1 MLNKGVGALA
11 SPADVGLETAGDG
24 TSPLEVM
31 AGMDWEV
38 SLFAALAE
46 G

>member
-1 MLNKGVGALA
+1 MFSKGVGAPA
-11 SPADVGLETAGDG
+11 SPADVGIETAGVG

-31 AGMDWEV
+31 AGIDWEV